1 MARPHCVPREAA
13 LAKLDA
19 YKKAYPDEPAP
30 KSLLTYTDESGVRR
44 YTVSGHDTRKSSLRA
59 AERYKGTIE
68 RARRNEL
75 RLRVA
80 LDAVSMFCFEW
91 DIVEDKVSRF
101 DPRKLDLSTTPGA
114 FAHFEAV
121 LNAVHP
127 DDQSRFRADI
137 LCALTEPEVD
147 FATQVRV
154 LNPDGSTSWY
164 SERGKVERDPNGR
177 PLRMIGVVV
186 DVTAQKTAGEF
197 LAGGDCSEGKFLA
210 T

>member
-1 MARPHCVPREAA
+1 MARPHCVRRQAA
-13 LAKLDA
+13 LTKLDA
-19 YKKAYPDEPAP
+19 YKMAYPDEPAP
-30 KSLLTYTDESGVRR
+30 QSLLTYTDEAGVRR
-44 YTVSGHDTRKSSLRA
+44 YTISGHDTRKSSLRA

-75 RLRVA
+75 RLRLA
-80 LDAVSMFCFEW
+80 LDAIRMFCFEW
-91 DIVEDKVSRF
+91 DIVGDKVSRF
-101 DPRKLDLSTTPGA
+101 DPEKRDLCMTPGA

-127 DDQSRFRADI
+127 EDQSRFHDDI
-137 LCALTEPEVD
+137 RRALTEPQVD

-154 LNPDGSTSWY
+154 LNPDGSTTWY
-164 SERGKVERDPNGR
+164 SERGKVERDPTGR

-186 DVTAQKTAGEF
+186 DVTAQKMAEDLLAGE
-197 LAGGDCSEGKFLA
+197 DRSEERFLA